1 MPEPPMKKAVAGLL
15 VAGAI
20 GAAIWYAMSAG
31 QPAGDVAAAAEDAD
45 HARDFE
51 AQDVEVIQMGP
62 DGRVR
67 YRLEA
72 ERVAQSL
79 ETGDVRAENL
89 VIQHDPPGT
98 TPGGQNRWTV
108 TANSAE
114 LPAGK
119 EVLTLSGN
127 VRGRGIPKGRRN
139 PVLFSTPRLSYD
151 VQSQDVSSDTEVTIE
166 WGASR
171 FTTQGF
177 QLNINSTELTS
188 NEGSGT
194 LAP

>member
-1 MPEPPMKKAVAGLL
+1 MKKAVAGLL

-20 GAAIWYAMSAG
+20 GAAIWYSMSGSQGSGDAG
-31 QPAGDVAAAAEDAD
+31 PAAEAAD

-51 AQDVEVIQMGP
+51 AQDVEVTQMGP
-62 DGRVR
+62 DGHVR

-79 ETGDVRAENL
+79 DTGDVRAEEL
-89 VIQHDPPGT
+89 VIHHDPPGT

-108 TANSAE
+108 TANAAE
-114 LPAGK
+114 LPAQS
-119 EVLTLSGN
+119 EILTLSGN

-151 VQSQDVSSDTEVTIE
+151 VRSQDVESDTEVTIE

-171 FTTQGF
+171 FNSQGF
-177 QLNINSTELTS
+177 KLNINSTELTT

-194 LAP
+194 FAP

>member
-1 MPEPPMKKAVAGLL
+1 MKKAVAGLL

-20 GAAIWYAMSAG
+20 SAAIWYAMSGSQGTADAG
-31 QPAGDVAAAAEDAD
+31 PADEDAD

-51 AQDVEVIQMGP
+51 AQDVEVTQMGP

-89 VIQHDPPGT
+89 VIHHDPPGT

-108 TANSAE
+108 TANEAE
-114 LPAGK
+114 LPAGT

-139 PVLFSTPRLSYD
+139 PVLFSSPQLSYD
-151 VQSQDVSSDTEVTIE
+151 VRSLDVTSDAEVTIE

-171 FTTQGF
+171 FTSEGF
-177 QLNINSTELTS
+177 QLNINTS
-188 NEGSGT
+188 RLETTGGSGI